1 MLAKEECVGL
11 TIKGFY
17 FDRNQD
23 CSHIP
28 SMNKYIDKPGKITGI
43 GPSKRTYIV
52 RFPNDQ
58 YSYPADKVHELFFGE
73 SVDSTQSIDLTQLFN
88 DIQKL

>member
-1 MLAKEECVGL
+1 MLAKEEYIGS

-28 SMNKYIDKPGKITGI
+28 SMKNYIDEPGKITGI
-43 GPSKRTYIV
+43 GQSKRTYRV
-52 RFPNDQ
+52 RFPSGSQ
-58 YSYPADKVHELFFGE
+58 YSYPADKVHEMFFNE
-73 SVDSTQSIDLTQLFN
+73 PSIDLKELFSK
-88 DIQKL
+88 IKEL